1 MRKSKYSESQIAAI
15 LQEAEA
21 GLAVAEVARKH
32 GISAATFY
40 QWRSK
45 YGGMSVSDMQR
56 LRELEQEN
64 ARLKRMYADLS
75 LDHALLK
82 EALTKKF

>member
-32 GISAATFY
+32 GIRAATFY

-75 LDHALLK
+75 LDHAVLK

>member
-1 MRKSKYSESQIAAI
+1 MRKSKYTESQIAAI

-64 ARLKRMYADLS
+64 ARLKRMFADLS
-75 LDHALLK
+75 LDHAVLK